1 MCINR
6 FNSIPCTID
15 SRLTGNMDI
24 LQFIIII
31 IIYPLILLRSASDM
45 TSKVHII
52 IIYPLILFRFFLS
65 FVGEVMSAYIDFLC
79 FVFVYFLKVFTMN
92 TEALLNIH
100 TYIYI
105 YIYILNMHIYIYIYI
120 LSRGEPESW
129 MTWLKIQK

>member
-6 FNSIPCTID
+6 FNSIPYMID

-24 LQFIIII
+24 LQLLLLLLFFI

-45 TSKVHII
+45 TSKVHTFFVSCRA
-52 IIYPLILFRFFLS
+52 IYVSLIFS
-65 FVGEVMSAYIDFLC
+65 HVVSEVMSAYIDFLC

-92 TEALLNIH
+92 TEALLNK
-100 TYIYI
+100 YIYI
-105 YIYILNMHIYIYIYI
+105 YIYIYKYFF
-120 LSRGEPESW
+120 LSRGEPDSL

>member
-92 TEALLNIH
+92 TEALLNI
-100 TYIYI
+100 
-105 YIYILNMHIYIYIYI
+105 YIYIYI
-120 LSRGEPESW
+120 LSRGKPESW
-129 MTWLKIQK
+129 MTWLKIQNNINWVIKFLEHY

>member
-24 LQFIIII
+24 LQFIIIII

-100 TYIYI
+100 IYI
-105 YIYILNMHIYIYIYI
+105 YIYILNIHTYTYIYIYI
-120 LSRGEPESW
+120 LSRGKPES
-129 MTWLKIQK
+129 